1 MTALDAIFLGAL
13 QGVTEFLPI
22 SSSGHLVLMEE
33 ILKISLP
40 GLVFEVTVHMGTLI
54 SILVV
59 FRQDLRDLLVGLPS
73 RENRMRIL
81 YIILATIPITVAGL
95 IFKPEIERSF
105 HDLQLVGVSLLVTAA
120 ALIATKWFGREQSA
134 LDGKRSIIIGVAQSV
149 ALLPGISRSG
159 MTIALGLITGLKR
172 REAARF
178 SFLIAI
184 PALIGSGILTLLDV
198 AESGASGIP
207 AMVLL
212 AGLGTSFVVGI
223 ISLKLLLQ
231 ILEKGRLYYFG
242 FYCFTTGVIVLGI

>member
-40 GLVFEVTVHMGTLI
+40 GLVFEVTVHMGTLM

-81 YIILATIPITVAGL
+81 YIILATIPIAVAGL

-242 FYCFTTGVIVLGI
+242 FYCFTIGVIVLGI